1 MAYIDN
7 DKLLKELS
15 TMYKP
20 TITTMAL
27 GYDHAIA
34 DVVVT
39 VHEQPTADVQEVKH
53 GEWIIDENDPERDTQ
68 CSICGFVLDDW
79 IQGALYS
86 FCPNCGADMRKE
98 TEDATN

>member
-1 MAYIDN
+1 MPRYIDA
-7 DKLLKELS
+7 DALKQPIGSYNPVKYTYE
-15 TMYKP
+15 Y
-20 TITTMAL
+20 
-27 GYDHAIA
+27 GY
-34 DVVVT
+34 VVT
-39 VHEQPTADVQEVKH
+39 VEDIDSAPSADVQEVKH

-98 TEDATN
+98 AEDGT